1 MIIYFKNNQGHKLY
15 ASASSLLNTEVSGNG
30 TSTLTLTKSDA
41 SSAKIRYLTTYV
53 TKKRFRNS
61 IAVEINWVGTTTNA
75 RQEVILGVSNKRIN
89 SVEWKYGTTIIDEN
103 NESGISVPN
112 GGIVTVSVSLGSD
125 GVNHGNISYLSLYGY
140 YVSKQGTVYLGNK
153 QVQTPDSKVGSWN
166 SPGKAYPREERP
178 DTWTGKKYYEKDFDF
193 FPPTD
198 PPNYYIMIA
207 YKGWMA
213 GIGHIDVLEGDN
225 NNYFKDISQYGG
237 YSSSS
242 WNATDRLIRYTF
254 YAVYSDAVIP
264 SIPEDASK
272 AEGIRTG
279 ANSRNVADAY
289 AMWVKFT
296 APPDLYWVYWYKSDR
311 NTFLKDGANK
321 DLKYKRANGTGI
333 RTPDWTVNS
342 FNWDKASQELD
353 YWSKRIG
360 SGSWTNNV
368 GNSVEGTK
376 INGNSLSFALNLKT
390 KKYTIEYT
398 DSNTGATKEYP
409 NIPHGTQI
417 TIKPQGNLP
426 QTVVKHI
433 DPSRTLHENVSSY
446 PYNVTSSFILNSP
459 TTTLDWTFVGWSRSG
474 NTFTAVWRP
483 NNINIIYNANNE
495 TSQQAFYSVAY
506 GGSHTWKTPSAC
518 NFTPPIDKP
527 IFLYWTTNR
536 DGTGERYYP
545 GNSKYIKNNIGS
557 LTVWGQWG
565 SPWKKVEWIW
575 VYEPDKPDGT
585 KDDHGWK
592 RHKPWINT
600 R

>member
-1 MIIYFKNNQGHKLY
+1 MEIKIKSEDGYKLY
-15 ASASSLLNTEVSGNG
+15 ASASDILHTA
-30 TSTLTLTKSDA
+30 TSSKTGAVELTISSDNSTTA
-41 SSAKIRYLTTYV
+41 QVRYLTTPSSN
-53 TKKRFRNS
+53 KRFDNS
-61 IAVEINWVGTTTNA
+61 VAIEIKWQNGN
-75 RQEVILGVSNKRIN
+75 RQEVILAVPAGKIN
-89 SVEWKYGTTIIDEN
+89 SIVWRYGTQTITT
-103 NESGISVPN
+103 SASY
-112 GGIVTVSVSLGSD
+112 VTVANKGLITVKANISGTSNVS
-125 GVNHGNISYLSLYGY
+125 HGKLSYLSLYGY
-140 YVSKQGTVYLGNK
+140 YVSKQGYIYEGNG
-153 QVQTPDSKVGSWN
+153 VVTNSDPKVGSWN
-166 SPGKAYPREERP
+166 YPGKARHRATSAANYGNWLNKPFF
-178 DTWTGKKYYEKDFDF
+178 KDFDF
-193 FPPTD
+193 TPPTD
-198 PPNYYIMIA
+198 QPNYYIMMA

-213 GIGHIDVLEGDN
+213 GVGHIDVLEGGEN
-225 NNYFKDISQYGG
+225 HFQDISSYWDAG
-237 YSSSS
+237 YKEK
-242 WNATDRLIRYTF
+242 IRYSF

-264 SIPEDASK
+264 GIDGDAARANSM
-272 AEGIRTG
+272 RTG
-279 ANSRNVADAY
+279 TNRDEADTH
-289 AMWVKFT
+289 AMWVQFVP
-296 APPDLYWVYWYKSDR
+296 PPDLYDISWVRNSNKSIY
-311 NTFLKDGANK
+311 LKDGNNR
-321 DLKYKRANGTGI
+321 DLKYCAVNKTAI
-333 RTPDWTVNS
+333 RTPNWEINDA
-342 FNWDKASQELD
+342 NWDRTKEHFKAWHVKEGS
-353 YWSKRIG
+353 
-360 SGSWTNNV
+360 SGSWSAGV
-368 GNSVEGTK
+368 ASVEGK
-376 INGNSLSFALNLKT
+376 KVNGKSLSFALEL
-390 KKYTIEYT
+390 E
-398 DSNTGATKEYP
+398 SNTYKITYNDDTGATKEYP

-483 NNINIIYNANNE
+483 NNINITYNANNG
-495 TSQQAFYSVAY
+495 TSQQAFYSIVY

-545 GNSKYIKNNIGS
+545 GNSKAIRNNTGS